1 MLRIEVVYAAP
12 GCTARHAIEVEE
24 GATVRDAI
32 EQSGV
37 LARCPEI
44 DLARN
49 RVGIHGK
56 LASLATRLSDLDR
69 VEILRPLQVDPQT
82 ARRGRASRR
91 R

>member
-1 MLRIEVVYAAP
+1 
-12 GCTARHAIEVEE
+12 
-24 GATVRDAI
+24 
-32 EQSGV
+32 
-37 LARCPEI
+37 
-44 DLARN
+44 
-49 RVGIHGK
+49 VGIYGK